1 MSTGEFC
8 AGRDRLNIL
17 PLRTLVTVTMNQWR
31 WQPVFYFSPAPPPL
45 IPTCGSREVVLERE
59 MGGKREREREREKDY
74 IERKWET
81 GYTNYDDVY
90 STWGTKACHVCL
102 ISFFVFFLFSI
113 HIYVTNCPGYIAFL
127 QYIRLFTKL
136 LLNCLVCCGV
146 VAALTTKEMKSIK
159 VCSFIS
165 LCCFSSDQVS
175 DKTFFFFFFF
185 FFFSIL

>member
-102 ISFFVFFLFSI
+102 ISFFVFCFFDI
-113 HIYVTNCPGYIAFL
+113 
-127 QYIRLFTKL
+127 YIRDKLSRVHSFFTVYTSIYKTTL
-136 LLNCLVCCGV
+136 ELPCVLWRCGCL
-146 VAALTTKEMKSIK
+146 
-159 VCSFIS
+159 
-165 LCCFSSDQVS
+165 D
-175 DKTFFFFFFF
+175 DKRNEKY
-185 FFFSIL
+185 